1 MELKYEKLNKIE
13 ATRKVWPAGKN
24 VKIQAYEAQYVD
36 EALQE
41 IVNWYKTT
49 KDELETLKES
59 ANDSIKELNMK
70 IGKLE
75 IEIGDYKKE
84 IAEQAETISNYKLQI
99 EKVEKDIAE
108 KNDLIKSQSETI
120 LRQNVNTSH
129 GLEEIDKLK
138 EVIEKQKADIE
149 AKEKNLAI
157 HKHNLEEE
165 RLAVK
170 VLNEK
175 NIKIEEKLNSL
186 TNTLDKIYELG
197 VYYKNYEKGC

>member
-1 MELKYEKLNKIE
+1 MEMKYEKLNKIE

-99 EKVEKDIAE
+99 EKIEKDITE

-138 EVIEKQKADIE
+138 EIIEKQKADIE
-149 AKEKNLAI
+149 AKEKDLAI

-175 NIKIEEKLNSL
+175 NIKIEEKLNNL
-186 TNTLDKIYELG
+186 TNTLDKICELG

>member
-24 VKIQAYEAQYVD
+24 VKFQAYEAQYVD

>member
-1 MELKYEKLNKIE
+1 
-13 ATRKVWPAGKN
+13 
-24 VKIQAYEAQYVD
+24 
-36 EALQE
+36 
-41 IVNWYKTT
+41 
-49 KDELETLKES
+49 
-59 ANDSIKELNMK
+59 MK
-70 IGKLE
+70 ISKLE